1 MVITTTLQPVASFSF
16 RAASTAFLSS
26 GLMIVAMDARF
37 RVPSGLTATLP
48 EVSGTCFTQTI
59 AFIVQFSSYS
69 YLPRMLPEITTRW
82 ISLVPS

>member
-26 GLMIVAMDARF
+26 GLMMVAMDARF

-59 AFIVQFSSYS
+59 AFIVQFASYS
-69 YLPRMLPEITTRW
+69 YLPGVLPEITTRW